1 MWVSIDDNRRVHRQR
16 YLCSHTLPGSKSYF
30 GRLEGSSSTRT
41 NQLSTGESC
50 KNAQEADIGGMN
62 PEELPRPKGP
72 KVEPIDRRGKRML
85 EYKAKL
91 SANKEDTPTDPLPT
105 DESPAEQLERV
116 STDPGASLKE
126 IRQILLYFLPHVEL
140 IEIEMMLARCLPTS
154 SAETT
159 PSEHL
164 PRFHRLLQEVNT
176 QGIIHSK
183 TYQLADHVRK
193 IRNGLFHENR
203 QLTDDDTQKIK
214 ELWRVLEK
222 SAPEFESLSQ
232 EVATSVDFGL
242 KEVVG
247 AQRTAKKLLAI
258 AYLIEIE
265 QELKRVLNEL
275 MTSDEVLKNIYVQHT
290 DQPGNSHA
298 LHAILSSNS
307 NFYGA
312 LKRLHLIDD
321 LKLSVSKRHE
331 LVHPKEINDC
341 PADTLRSIARAWRA
355 LRTQQEILKLDQ
367 TLFEIERQLRL
378 FLQANGMAVAVTEA
392 IRIQKLVKITCE
404 DQAMVHRLNSAKVGR
419 KMLLGL
425 NELYIEIFDGTL
437 QPPTAQYNTE
447 LLHILT
453 GIQAATET
461 SLDANSQNLEANR
474 HTHSKKANT
483 RNRLGHSKNRSRL
496 GNEDPY

>member
-1 MWVSIDDNRRVHRQR
+1 
-16 YLCSHTLPGSKSYF
+16 
-30 GRLEGSSSTRT
+30 
-41 NQLSTGESC
+41 
-50 KNAQEADIGGMN
+50 MN

-91 SANKEDTPTDPLPT
+91 LANKEDTPTDPLPT

-392 IRIQKLVKITCE
+392 IRIQKLVKIACE

-425 NELYIEIFDGTL
+425 NKLYIEIFDGTL

-461 SLDANSQNLEANR
+461 SLDANSLNLEANR